1 MRYSGGCAA
10 RYCAGPVTSTRQV
23 ASVTRPIT
31 SSESVTDLTS
41 SDGGANNAL
50 ANTLLTAQLMFWGI
64 ESVAAI

>member
-1 MRYSGGCAA
+1 MCCSGGCAA

-23 ASVTRPIT
+23 ASVT
-31 SSESVTDLTS
+31 DMTS

>member
-1 MRYSGGCAA
+1 MPLASRFLDGHNPA
-10 RYCAGPVTSTRQV
+10 QV
-23 ASVTRPIT
+23 ASVTRSIT
-31 SSESVTDLTS
+31 SSESVTDMTS